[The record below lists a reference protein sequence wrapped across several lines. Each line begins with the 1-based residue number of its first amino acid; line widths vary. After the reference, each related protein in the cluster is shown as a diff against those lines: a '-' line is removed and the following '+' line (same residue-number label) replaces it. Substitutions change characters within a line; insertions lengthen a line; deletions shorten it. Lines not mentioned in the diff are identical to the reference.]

1 MNREFGYRWE
11 IVWQVII
18 VLPIV
23 VAYFVWRGDDF
34 SPPYVIV
41 LTIICLYMIGR
52 NALPLSR
59 VLLTET
65 EFYVS
70 FLIPFRRGGCFRHE
84 DIQSYAEIAMQRKG
98 KKILMGGMIQP
109 TDQKCIMIMSS
120 GIKDF
125 KELNSALLERYPSPE
140 KAE

>member
-1 MNREFGYRWE
+1 MNREFGYKFGRIWR
-11 IVWQVII
+11 VII

-23 VAYFVWRGDDF
+23 GAYFVWRDGDITATDG
-34 SPPYVIV
+34 IV
-41 LTIICLYMIGR
+41 LTIIGLFMMGR
-52 NALPLSR
+52 EALPLCNI
-59 VLLTET
+59 LLTET
-65 EFYVS
+65 ELYVS

-98 KKILMGGMIQP
+98 KKILMGGMLQP

-125 KELNSALLERYPSPE
+125 KELNSALLERYPGPE